1 MFGLTFEKLLV
12 VGVIAAIVIGPH
24 RLPGVVA
31 RLASLLRG
39 LRRAV
44 DTARARAATEL
55 GVPADATEW
64 RALDPRQYDPR
75 RIIAEAL
82 AAPAVTASAPVAP
95 APVETDP
102 IATTEPD
109 AAHAATPP
117 VTAPPRVSTRRIRV
131 GTSAH
136 PRWIDVPIEAPTDA
150 DAVDPAADA
159 VAPAATLA
167 GRPAGRPA
175 VDDSTVRMP
184 VTA

>member
-12 VGVIAAIVIGPH
+12 VGLIAAIVIGPH

-31 RLASLLRG
+31 HLASLLRG

-44 DTARARAATEL
+44 DTARERAAVEL

-64 RALDPRQYDPR
+64 RALDPRRYDPR

-82 AAPAVTASAPVAP
+82 AAPAVTASAAVDPGPLA
-95 APVETDP
+95 TDP
-102 IATTEPD
+102 ITTTAPD

-117 VTAPPRVSTRRIRV
+117 VTAPPRVSTRRIRG

-136 PRWIDVPIEAPTDA
+136 PRWIDVPIEAPADA
-150 DAVDPAADA
+150 DAVDPVADA